1 MQQVDFERLFQ
12 KLPSPHM
19 VLDRDLT
26 FVAVNAA
33 YEQALMRKREELV
46 GRGLFEMFPNDSE
59 SGKRLRESIER
70 VFENNQ
76 SDTLAY
82 IRYAIPLPAERGGGF
97 EERYWTAVHTPL
109 EDAAGNIRYLMQ
121 NTVDV
126 TDIVRMREAISL
138 PYRTPAAE
146 VQLIERAR
154 EAENSNRALMAE
166 SADFRR
172 LFSQAPQM
180 IAVLSGPQH
189 FFTFAN
195 DAYRTFIGNRDV
207 VGMTA
212 REAVPEVDGQVFFD
226 MLDDVFRTGR
236 EHSGEGVRVM
246 VGQGSGREAREAFM
260 DFSYRPIRDA
270 GGKITGVFVQGMDRT
285 DTVRNSQHQRLLLDE
300 VNHRVK
306 NTLATVQSIASQTL
320 RSARDLPSAKRDFE
334 ARIVALSK
342 AHNLL
347 SARNWSKL
355 EMETI
360 VRQQL
365 AGPGSERV
373 NVSGPSVLLDS
384 KSAIAVSMLMH
395 ELAGNAARH
404 GALSVPDGRVSVEWH
419 FTTDDHGPR
428 LLVEWRE
435 SGGPAVAKPAHRGFG
450 GRMLERVATGELG
463 GRLVTDYA
471 PEGFFCQIDMPAN
484 NLVSGKPDAL
494 RS

>member
-19 VLDRDLT
+19 VLDRDLR

-33 YEQALMRKREELV
+33 YEKVTMRRSEELV
-46 GRGLFEMFPNDSE
+46 GRGMFEVFPNEGDG
-59 SGKRLRESIER
+59 GKRLRDSFLR
-70 VFENNQ
+70 VFERNE

-82 IRYAIPLPAERGGGF
+82 LRYEIPVPAERGGGL

-109 EDAAGNIRYLMQ
+109 EDSAGNIRYLMQ

-138 PYRTPAAE
+138 PYRAPEAE

-154 EAENSNRALMAE
+154 EAEDTNRALMAE

-189 FFTFAN
+189 LFTFAN
-195 DAYRTFIGNRDV
+195 DAYRTFLGNRDV
-207 VGMTA
+207 VGMTV
-212 REAVPEVDGQVFFD
+212 REAVPEVDGQGFFD
-226 MLDDVFRTGR
+226 MLDDVFRNGQ

-246 VGQGSGREAREAFM
+246 VGQGSGRAPREAFM

-270 GGKITGVFVQGMDRT
+270 GSKVTGVFVQGMDRT
-285 DTVRNSQHQRLLLDE
+285 DAVRNARHQRLLLDE

-334 ARIVALSK
+334 ARIIALSK

-347 SARNWSKL
+347 SARSWSDL
-355 EMETI
+355 EMETV

-365 AGPGSERV
+365 AGQDGERV

-384 KSAIAVSMLMH
+384 KAAIAVSMLMH
-395 ELAGNAARH
+395 ELASNAARH
-404 GALSVPDGRVSVEWH
+404 GALSAPEGKLSVAWH
-419 FTTDDHGPR
+419 FTADDRGPR
-428 LLVEWRE
+428 LLIEWRE
-435 SGGPAVAKPAHRGFG
+435 SGGPAVDKPEHRGFG

-463 GRLVTDYA
+463 GGLVTDYA

-484 NLVSGKPDAL
+484 NLVRGKPDVL
-494 RS
+494 QS